1 MDDIAMLGKIRSR
14 ADFLRFLDA
23 FQKNVQSD
31 DVRAYLEAIAG
42 WTADMDG
49 YYRNS
54 GQAVPQDPNWDFIA
68 TLLYAGSIYE

>member
-1 MDDIAMLGKIRSR
+1 MDDIAMLGTIRSR

-23 FQKNVQSD
+23 FQKHVQSD
-31 DVRAYLEAIAG
+31 DVRDYLEAIAG

-54 GQAVPQDPNWDFIA
+54 GGCP
-68 TLLYAGSIYE
+68 AGSQLGFYCNIVIRRQHL